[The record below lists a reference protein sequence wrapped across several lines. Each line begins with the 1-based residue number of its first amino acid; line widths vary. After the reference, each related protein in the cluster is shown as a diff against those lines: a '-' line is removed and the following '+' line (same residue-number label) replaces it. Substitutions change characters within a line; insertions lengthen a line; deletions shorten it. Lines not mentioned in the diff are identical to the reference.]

1 MTPQHHEMVYAILGV
16 ICATVAALYDLRSHR
31 IPNLLTIPA
40 LAFGLLVHLLLGG
53 WWQLLSS
60 AAAAA
65 LCLFVFF
72 VFYVAGGMG
81 AGDVKL
87 MTAMGSLFGLSMVGW
102 LLIMT
107 ALAGGVMALGV
118 ALYRGRLSSTLSN
131 VGSIMVHHGSK
142 GLVPHPELNLGN
154 VHNLRLPYGIAICAG
169 TILCVCLLIAH
180 GVRP

>member
-1 MTPQHHEMVYAILGV
+1 MTPHLHEMVYAILGV

-31 IPNLLTIPA
+31 IPNLITIPA
-40 LAFGLLVHLLLGG
+40 IAFGLLLHFVLGG
-53 WWQLLSS
+53 WGQILSS

-72 VFYVAGGMG
+72 IFYFAGGMG

-87 MTAMGSLFGLSMVGW
+87 MAAIGSLFGLPMVGW

-107 ALAGGVMALGV
+107 ALAGGVIALGV
-118 ALYRGRLSSTLSN
+118 AIYRGRLWSTLAN
-131 VGSIMVHHGSK
+131 VGSIVVHHGTN
-142 GLVPHPELNLGN
+142 GLMPHPELNLGN
-154 VHNLRLPYGIAICAG
+154 AQNLRLPYGIAIFFG
-169 TILCVCLLIAH
+169 SVLCLCLLIAH

>member
-1 MTPQHHEMVYAILGV
+1 MTPQFHEMVYAVLGIV
-16 ICATVAALYDLRSHR
+16 GATAGALYDLRSHR
-31 IPNLLTIPA
+31 IPNWITLPA
-40 LAFGLLVHLLLGG
+40 IAFGLLFHLLLGG
-53 WWQLLSS
+53 WGQLLSS

-72 VFYVAGGMG
+72 IFHVAGGMG
-81 AGDVKL
+81 AGDVKM

-118 ALYRGRLSSTLSN
+118 AIYRGRLSSTLGN
-131 VGSIMVHHGSK
+131 VGSILVHHGNK

-154 VHNLRLPYGIAICAG
+154 AQNLRLPYGIAIFAG
-169 TILCVCLLIAH
+169 TVLCLCLRMAH
-180 GVRP
+180 GLRP

>member
-1 MTPQHHEMVYAILGV
+1 MTPQLHEMVYAILGV

-31 IPNLLTIPA
+31 IPNLITLPA
-40 LAFGLLVHLLLGG
+40 IAFGLLLHLLIGG

-72 VFYVAGGMG
+72 IFYVAGGMG

-87 MTAMGSLFGLSMVGW
+87 MTAMGSVFGGSMVGW
-102 LLIMT
+102 LLILT

-118 ALYRGRLSSTLSN
+118 AIYRGRLSSTLGN
-131 VGSIMVHHGSK
+131 VGSIMVHHGTK

-154 VHNLRLPYGIAICAG
+154 ADNLRLPYGIAIFAG
-169 TILCVCLLIAH
+169 SVLCLCFVIVH

>member
-1 MTPQHHEMVYAILGV
+1 MTPQFHEMIYAILGV
-16 ICATVAALYDLRSHR
+16 ASATAGALYDLRSHR
-31 IPNLLTIPA
+31 IPNWITLPVI
-40 LAFGLLVHLLLGG
+40 AFGLLLHALLGG
-53 WWQLLSS
+53 WQQLLSS

-72 VFYVAGGMG
+72 LFYVAGGMG

-118 ALYRGRLSSTLSN
+118 AIYRGQLSSTLGN
-131 VGSIMVHHGSK
+131 VGSILVHHGTK
-142 GLVPHPELNLGN
+142 GLVHHPELNLGN
-154 VHNLRLPYGIAICAG
+154 AQNLRLPYGIAIFAG
-169 TILCVCLLIAH
+169 TLLCLCLRMAH

>member
-1 MTPQHHEMVYAILGV
+1 MTPQSHEMVYAVLGV
-16 ICATVAALYDLRSHR
+16 SFATVAALYDLRSHR
-31 IPNLLTIPA
+31 IPNWITLPA
-40 LAFGLLVHLLLGG
+40 IAFGLLLHLLLGG

-65 LCLFVFF
+65 FCLFVF
-72 VFYVAGGMG
+72 VIFYVAGGMG

-118 ALYRGRLSSTLSN
+118 AIYRGRLSSTLGN
-131 VGSIMVHHGSK
+131 VGSILAHHGTR

-154 VHNLRLPYGIAICAG
+154 AQNLRLPYGIAIFAG
-169 TILCVCLLIAH
+169 TVLSLCLCIAH